1 MDTGAALPALMVD
14 VTPASQPGEDQLDL
28 SSLKGKPA
36 VIYFYPKDDTPGC
49 TTEGKDFAEHYD
61 AFRKKGVTILGVS
74 RDSLRKH
81 ASFKTKYDFPFEL
94 VSDPDETLCQAFGVM
109 KMKNMYGKEHMGVE
123 RSTFLFASDGTLAQ
137 QWRGV
142 KVPGH
147 VEEVLAAAQAL

>member
-1 MDTGAALPALMVD
+1 MDTGSALPALIVD
-14 VTPASQPGEDQLDL
+14 ITPASKPGADQLDL
-28 SSLKGKPA
+28 SSLKGKPV

-61 AFRKKGVTILGVS
+61 EFRKKDVTILGVS

-81 ASFKTKYDFPFEL
+81 AAFRAKYDFPFEL
-94 VSDPDETLCQAFGVM
+94 VSDPDETLCQAFSVM

-123 RSTFLFASDGTLAQ
+123 RSTFLFGSDGTLARH
-137 QWRGV
+137 WRGV

-147 VEEVLAAAQAL
+147 VEEVLAAVQAL